1 MLGFQYFKADPTV
14 HVIQTS
20 SGQIKRQGKGLSF
33 FYYAPKTSLTAIP
46 MSAKDVPF
54 IFNLQTADFQH
65 LRVQGQLSYRAADPQ
80 KLADM
85 LNFTLNENGKEYI
98 SEDPT
103 TLGDRVVRVAQGVI
117 QEEIQTTTLRQALT
131 RLKELDTRLKTA
143 LISSTPLQ
151 QLGITVIDAML
162 VALTPTPETAKAL
175 EAEARESILKDADD
189 AIYDRRKSA
198 VEQERTIKEA
208 ELQTE
213 MTINN
218 KQQEIA
224 EAELDNQR
232 TLTRKRAESRA
243 EQMTADI
250 SAEETRKALVELA
263 QTNKK
268 IEADAEAYAIEIRAK
283 AASSVPVEYV
293 KAMAMASMDPQQLF
307 AVAMD
312 NFAVNANKI
321 GSLHIGPD
329 NLNSLLK
336 DYNG

>member
-1 MLGFQYFKADPTV
+1 M
-14 HVIQTS
+14 
-20 SGQIKRQGKGLSF
+20 
-33 FYYAPKTSLTAIP
+33 
-46 MSAKDVPF
+46 
-54 IFNLQTADFQH
+54 
-65 LRVQGQLSYRAADPQ
+65 
-80 KLADM
+80 
-85 LNFTLNENGKEYI
+85 
-98 SEDPT
+98 
-103 TLGDRVVRVAQGVI
+103 
-117 QEEIQTTTLRQALT
+117 
-131 RLKELDTRLKTA
+131 
-143 LISSTPLQ
+143 
-151 QLGITVIDAML
+151 IDAML

-232 TLTRKRAESRA
+232 TLTRKRAETRA
-243 EQMTADI
+243 EQMAADI

-329 NLNSLLK
+329 TLNSLLK